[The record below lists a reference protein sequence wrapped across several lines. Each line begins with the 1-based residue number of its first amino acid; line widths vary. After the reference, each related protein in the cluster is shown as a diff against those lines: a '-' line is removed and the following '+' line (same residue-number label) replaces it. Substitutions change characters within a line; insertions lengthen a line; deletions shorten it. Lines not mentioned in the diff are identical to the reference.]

1 MRCFA
6 LINNVNYSAKELAD
20 IVGGELCGENKFF
33 KKISID
39 SREKSLSEH
48 CFFAIKG
55 KKFDGADYVE
65 QAIRNG
71 ACVIVTERRSNTSV
85 ATIFVENAVK
95 ALGLLAR
102 HHKKNARVIGVT
114 GSYGKTCVKD
124 MIISVLSEKYD
135 VAGTAMNYNNEI
147 GVPLTLLSVINE
159 EFCVVEMGMRAL
171 GEIEWLSYISEPDL
185 AVITSCGTAHIEL
198 LGSAENIFKAKTEI
212 LLHTKSCCVLPCTE
226 KFVELDCKTLNKIL
240 VGNGSSYFAEDIE
253 KQGGIMSFKI
263 RGHEFFLKTIY
274 AHNVQNAVIAYAV
287 GKCYGL
293 SDGEI
298 KNGLLKW
305 KQRENRGVV
314 FACNGVRVINDCY
327 NASYESV
334 VSAVAALSDLK
345 VDNVK
350 TAVLLG
356 DMLELGS
363 HAEEMHKSVGR
374 LCKEKKIDLL
384 FAVGRHAKSYIKG
397 FGGGT
402 ELDGNGNI
410 IEAVMGELN
419 EGDFLLVKASNAMGF
434 EKIIDKL
441 REK

>member
-1 MRCFA
+1 M
-6 LINNVNYSAKELAD
+6 INNVNYSAKELAD

-33 KKISID
+33 KKISIN

-65 QAIRNG
+65 QAIKNG
-71 ACVIVTERRSNTSV
+71 ACVIVTERRINTSV
-85 ATIFVENAVK
+85 TTIFVENAVK

-102 HHKKNARVIGVT
+102 HHKKSARVIGVT
-114 GSYGKTCVKD
+114 GSYGKTSVKD
-124 MIISVLSEKYD
+124 MIISVLSEKYE
-135 VAGTAMNYNNEI
+135 VAGTVMNYNNEI
-147 GVPLTLLSVINE
+147 GVPLTLLSVTNAD
-159 EFCVVEMGMRAL
+159 FCVVEMGMRAL

-185 AVITSCGTAHIEL
+185 AVITSCGTAHIEM

-212 LLHTKSCCVLPCTE
+212 LIYTKSCCVLPCTGR
-226 KFVELDCKTLNKIL
+226 FVEHDCKTLNKML
-240 VGNGSSYFAEDIE
+240 VGDSSSYFAEDIK
-253 KQGGIMSFKI
+253 KQGEFMSFKI
-263 RGHEFFLKTIY
+263 KGHEFFLKTIY
-274 AHNVQNAVIAYAV
+274 AHNVQNAVFAYAV
-287 GKCYGL
+287 GKYYGL
-293 SDGEI
+293 SDAEI

-305 KQRENRGVV
+305 EQRENRGGV
-314 FACNGVRVINDCY
+314 FACNGVWVINDCY

-345 VDNVK
+345 ADNVK
-350 TAVLLG
+350 TAALLG

-363 HAEEMHKSVGR
+363 YAEEMHKSVGR

-384 FAVGRHAKSYIKG
+384 FAVGRHAKGYIEG

-402 ELDGNGNI
+402 ELECNGNI
-410 IEAVMGELN
+410 IDAVLGELN
-419 EGDFLLVKASNAMGF
+419 EGDFLLVKAGHAMGF
-434 EKIIDKL
+434 EKLIDEL